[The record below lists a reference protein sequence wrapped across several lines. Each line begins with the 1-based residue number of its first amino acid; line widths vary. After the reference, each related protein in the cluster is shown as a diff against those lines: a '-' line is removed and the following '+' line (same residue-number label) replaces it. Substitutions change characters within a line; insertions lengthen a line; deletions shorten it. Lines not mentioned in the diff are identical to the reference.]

1 MNGMLFL
8 MYGKTYLYWFRVFVY
23 WLSLVSISLVLVM
36 INVFLTYSEISIGP
50 CFFLLQLHKPTKL
63 TRKHKHTHFRLYNT
77 VLNACAFSDKEDSR
91 SAITCAVRILSEM
104 PSSGGKYQRASPDAI
119 TYGTMLKCVAHLVPE
134 EAERA
139 RGSMASGIFQRCRDD
154 GMINSMILDSFRRAA
169 PLVVQEEL
177 LVGSRGEPLGQ
188 STVNNPTMI
197 EELAVGDLPR
207 SWTRNSKETGWAA
220 SRRKSG
226 NNRPKVKDSEEEE
239 DEDKDEDD
247 EEETIVKFR
256 STSIYDSDHN
266 TFLGF

>member
-1 MNGMLFL
+1 MG
-8 MYGKTYLYWFRVFVY
+8 
-23 WLSLVSISLVLVM
+23 
-36 INVFLTYSEISIGP
+36 
-50 CFFLLQLHKPTKL
+50 
-63 TRKHKHTHFRLYNT
+63 
-77 VLNACAFSDKEDSR
+77 
-91 SAITCAVRILSEM
+91 
-104 PSSGGKYQRASPDAI
+104 
-119 TYGTMLKCVAHLVPE
+119 
-134 EAERA
+134 
-139 RGSMASGIFQRCRDD
+139 DD

-188 STVNNPTMI
+188 STENNPTMI

-226 NNRPKVKDSEEEE
+226 NNRPKG
-239 DEDKDEDD
+239 KDEDE